1 MNLKKFAKDL
11 HRERCGERVK
21 EHEPLS
27 RYTSFGIGGPADILV
42 VANRVQE
49 MEHLAAMARE
59 ASIPF
64 LVLGRGSNVLVA
76 DAGIRGL
83 VIVNAC
89 KGFFWA
95 RQGLL
100 VAHSGTLLTKIA
112 RWTVVQGWAGLEWA
126 VGIPGT
132 LGGAVVGNAGAYGGD
147 MSRTVQWVDV
157 LDVDGTVERLGVEEL
172 EYDYRTSSLK
182 RGVSETYPRIV
193 LDVALRLEP
202 ADSEVL
208 QKKIS
213 CIMRRRKMHTPEG
226 QSAGSVFKR
235 TVQYPAGFLIDQAG
249 LKGLRVG
256 DAEISTKHANFF
268 MNAGR
273 ATAADM
279 RELIERAQ
287 REVREAFSQ
296 ELEPEI
302 EFLGEWQV
310 PAKQLSYEK
319 VERKT
324 GL

>member
-1 MNLKKFAKDL
+1 MNLRAFAQRL
-11 HRERCGERVK
+11 RYEGYGERVK
-21 EHEPLS
+21 ENESLCH
-27 RYTSFGIGGPADILV
+27 YTSFGIGGPADLLV
-42 VANRVQE
+42 VARRVQE
-49 MEHLAAMARE
+49 MEHLARMARE
-59 ASIPF
+59 ADVPSV
-64 LVLGRGSNVLVA
+64 VLGRGTNVLIA

-83 VIVNAC
+83 VIINAC
-89 KGFFWA
+89 RGFSWEGE
-95 RQGLL
+95 GLL
-100 VAHSGTLLTKIA
+100 VAHSGTLLTKLA
-112 RWTVVQGWAGLEWA
+112 RWTVRQGWAGLEWA

-147 MSRTVQWVDV
+147 MSRTVQWADV
-157 LDVDGTVERLGVEEL
+157 LDADGAVKRFDVGEL
-172 EYDYRTSSLK
+172 EYDYRTSALK
-182 RGVSETYPRIV
+182 RDDSTNHPRIV

-202 ADSEVL
+202 GDSEMLEKRVSR
-208 QKKIS
+208 IA
-213 CIMRRRKMHTPEG
+213 RRRKMHTPEG
-226 QSAGSVFKR
+226 PSAGSVFKR

-302 EFLGEWQV
+302 EFLGEWQGPV
-310 PAKQLSYEK
+310 RQLSYGEM
-319 VERKT
+319 ERKT
-324 GL
+324 DL